1 MAQHT
6 RKGAKVQA
14 LTANRLQDGIVVYLT
29 PDNHWSE
36 KMQDADVA
44 DGPEEAAALL
54 ARGQAFLGTND
65 VVDVY
70 LFAVEGLENG
80 SIHALSVR
88 EVIRQAGPTVRLD
101 LGKQAEGKV

>member
-1 MAQHT
+1 MAQHM
-6 RKGAKVQA
+6 RKGARVQA

-29 PDNHWSE
+29 PDNRWSE

-44 DGPEEAAALL
+44 DGKEEAAALL
-54 ARGQAFLGTND
+54 ARGQAFLGSND

-70 LFAVEGLENG
+70 LFEVEGDEHG
-80 SIHALSVR
+80 GIRAMSVR
-88 EVIRQAGPTVRLD
+88 EAIRQAGPTVRPD